1 MDDTP
6 GVSDEPKFLTV
17 KQSARRLNVSVGC
30 VYRLCAIGKL
40 PHYKFGDGQGAVRI
54 ARDDLLEFVR
64 GCRVERRDADARTGG
79 PGRRTGVRGGYV
91 FRHLDLRVKHA
102 CGAVT
107 RAGTPCTMPTRD
119 ERCHHH
125 TAKRK

>member
-6 GVSDEPKFLTV
+6 GMSDEPKFLTV

-30 VYRLCAIGKL
+30 VYRLCSTGKL

-64 GCRVERRDADARTGG
+64 GCRVEKRDADAETCN
-79 PGRRTGVRGGYV
+79 PGRRTGTRGGHV
-91 FRHLDLRVKHA
+91 FKHLDVRPKHA

-107 RAGTPCTMPTRD
+107 KAGTPCTVPTRG
-119 ERCHHH
+119 ERCRRH
-125 TAKRK
+125 AANGG

>member
-30 VYRLCAIGKL
+30 VYRLCSTRKL

-64 GCRVERRDADARTGG
+64 GCRVEKRDADAETGK
-79 PGRRTGVRGGYV
+79 PDRRTGARGGYV
-91 FRHLDLRVKHA
+91 FKHLDVRPKHA

-107 RAGTPCTMPTRD
+107 KAGTPCTVPTRG
-119 ERCHHH
+119 ERCCRHA
-125 TAKRK
+125 AKGA